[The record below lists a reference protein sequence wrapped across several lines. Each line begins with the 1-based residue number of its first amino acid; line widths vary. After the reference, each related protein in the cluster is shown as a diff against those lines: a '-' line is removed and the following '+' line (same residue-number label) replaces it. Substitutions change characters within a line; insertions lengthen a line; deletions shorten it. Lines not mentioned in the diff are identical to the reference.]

1 MALCINCGKSNVM
14 GTSQR
19 HGRGVAGKRWKKRAQ
34 ATPRVFKVNIQAAT
48 MMVDGKPMKVKLCT
62 KCIKKM
68 KAKKVTPSQKS
79 TVGAPLQIASK

>member
-1 MALCINCGKSNVM
+1 MAVCMNCGKSNVM

-48 MMVDGKPMKVKLCT
+48 MVVDGLSKKVKLCT

-68 KAKKVTPSQKS
+68 KTKKVTVQKK